1 MTPLQS
7 SLPHMT
13 HMYPPPNMTH
23 MYAPSAGRR
32 PHYSQ
37 VHKMCSLYRMCSLP
51 IIVKYRVSK
60 ETYCRSKIDL
70 L

>member
-1 MTPLQS
+1 
-7 SLPHMT
+7 
-13 HMYPPPNMTH
+13 MTH